1 MSGRKKDQ
9 QSSAKDRDRS
19 RSPVPTA
26 SRSESFTKDDLME
39 MMSQTMTAQLPRLI
53 METSKVVAAQMAS
66 ENEENVRSFTSMS
79 QEMKR
84 MKLRQEEVSAQARA
98 GALKS
103 DGARSYVTCLA
114 F

>member
-9 QSSAKDRDRS
+9 TSSKDRARS
-19 RSPVPTA
+19 RSPHGET
-26 SRSESFTKDDLME
+26 SNTETLSKEDLME

-53 METSKVVAAQMAS
+53 METSKVVAAQLAS
-66 ENEENVRSFTSMS
+66 DNEENARSFTSMS
-79 QEMKR
+79 QEMKK

-103 DGARSYVTCLA
+103 DGTNSIVISLDR
-114 F
+114 

>member
-1 MSGRKKDQ
+1 MSGSRKKDQ
-9 QSSAKDRDRS
+9 QSASKERNRS
-19 RSPVPTA
+19 RSPVVPE
-26 SRSESFTKDDLME
+26 SRTEIFTKDDLME

-53 METSKVVAAQMAS
+53 METSKVVSAQLAS
-66 ENEENVRSFTSMS
+66 DNEENARSFTSMS

-103 DGARSYVTCLA
+103 DGANFLDC
-114 F
+114 